1 MIYIVT
7 AVHNR
12 KEITEKFIEQINLQ
26 TYPDIKL
33 LIVDDGSS
41 DGTSDMI
48 REKRP
53 DAIILKG
60 SGNLYWGGCL
70 HMAYKWL
77 CKNVADDHYVMF
89 ANDDTSFDKD
99 YIARAVRHLDESKS
113 RVLITGRG
121 YDIASGRLLDGAA
134 LQNFRD
140 IGKSVFLSPNEIGN
154 CASTRSLFFSI
165 RTMKEIGG
173 FHPVILP
180 HYGSD
185 YEWTIR
191 AAKKG
196 IDIISFDDLEYTFD
210 KSNGKKKD
218 SRIRLKKMLKKGSS
232 RNPFYVITYMLLT
245 TEPSDMLPQMIAR
258 IRRFKHNVKK

>member
-7 AVHNR
+7 AVYNR
-12 KEITEKFIEQINLQ
+12 REITEKFIERINSQ
-26 TYPDIKL
+26 TYRDIKL

-48 REKRP
+48 LEKRP

-77 CKNVADDHYVMF
+77 CKNAADDCYVMF
-89 ANDDTSFDKD
+89 ANDDTSFDMD
-99 YIARAVRHLDESKS
+99 YIARAVKHLNERKPM
-113 RVLITGRG
+113 VLITGRG
-121 YDIASGRLLDGAA
+121 YDTATGELRDGAV
-134 LQNFRD
+134 LRDFRD
-140 IGKSVFLSPNEIGN
+140 IGNDVILSPNEIGN

-165 RTMKEIGG
+165 RTMKKIGG
-173 FHPVILP
+173 FHPIILP

-196 IDIISFDDLEYTFD
+196 IDIISFDDLEYFFD
-210 KSNGKKKD
+210 SGNGHKKC
-218 SRIRLKKMLKKGSS
+218 SGGSLKEMLKKGAS
-232 RNPFYVITYMLLT
+232 RNPFYVLSYILLT
-245 TEPSDMLPQMIAR
+245 TGPADLFSQITTR
-258 IRRFKHNVKK
+258 IRRFKHKIKK